1 MGHKILV
8 VNDDGFQLMFCSA
21 QFMEAG
27 FEVLEAEDGQQA
39 CEKFEADSGIDVV
52 VMDINMPV
60 MGGLEAC
67 DRMSQIQKQRAGK
80 KALLFAMSADD
91 GPEMVNAVS

>member
-1 MGHKILV
+1 MG
-8 VNDDGFQLMFCSA
+8 
-21 QFMEAG
+21 AG

-67 DRMSQIQKQRAGK
+67 DRMS
-80 KALLFAMSADD
+80 
-91 GPEMVNAVS
+91 